1 MPSIVIAIPTFRR
14 PLGLER
20 LLRSLAALETD
31 EKVSVLVADNDAE
44 KHEGADLC
52 ARIGADYRWPLETLI
67 VAERG
72 IAQVRNA
79 LVERALSDPAVGFV
93 AMLDD
98 DEWVEPQWLSALI
111 DAQRR
116 SSADVVRGSV
126 LREFEAPPP
135 SWALGWEG
143 IAPIDQPTGYDGMIE
158 GIGNV
163 LIARHCF
170 EGLSKPCFDL
180 QFGLTGGE
188 DKEFFIR
195 LSNLGLRF
203 TRTAEAVAHEFVPA
217 SRVRLDWSLKRA
229 YRTGNTDMRIAL
241 KHSRNRGALLSELPK
256 IAGAFLAFPFLSIVY
271 SFNPVRRL
279 DGVRK
284 LYRAAGKLGALFGHR
299 YQEYAVTHGR

>member
-1 MPSIVIAIPTFRR
+1 LPSIVIAIPTFKR

-31 EKVSVLVADNDAE
+31 AKLRVLVADNDADR
-44 KHEGADLC
+44 HEGADLC
-52 ARIGADYRWPLETLI
+52 ARIAAAYRWPMDSII

-79 LVERALSDPAVGFV
+79 LVEHALADPEITFV

-98 DEWVEPQWLSALI
+98 DEWVEPQWLSALVA
-111 DAQRR
+111 AQCR
-116 SSADVVRGSV
+116 SHADVVRGSV

-135 SWALGWEG
+135 SWALEWEG
-143 IAPIDQPTGYDGMIE
+143 IAPIDRPTGYDGMIE

-170 EGLSKPCFDL
+170 EALANPCFDL

-195 LSNLGLRF
+195 LSKLGMQF
-203 TRTAEAVAHEFVPA
+203 TRTADAIAYEYVPA

-241 KHSRNRGALLSELPK
+241 KHGRSPRALLAELSK
-256 IAGAFLAFPFLSIVY
+256 IAGAVLAFPFLSIAY
-271 SFNPVRRL
+271 CFNPVRRL

-284 LYRAAGKLGALFGHR
+284 LYRAAGKIGALFGHR
-299 YQEYAVTHGR
+299 YREYAVTHGR

>member
-1 MPSIVIAIPTFRR
+1 MPSIVVAIPTFKR

-31 EKVSVLVADNDAE
+31 ATLRVLVADNDAGQ
-44 KHEGADLC
+44 HEGADLC
-52 ARIGADYRWPLETLI
+52 ARISAGYRWPLDTFI
-67 VAERG
+67 VPERG

-79 LVERALSDPAVGFV
+79 LVERALGDPTVAFV

-98 DEWVEPQWLSALI
+98 DEWVEPQWLTGLTA
-111 DAQRR
+111 AQRQ
-116 SSADVVRGSV
+116 SNADVVRGSV

-135 SWALGWEG
+135 SWALEWEG
-143 IAPIDQPTGYDGMIE
+143 IAAIDRPTGYEGMIE

-195 LSNLGLRF
+195 LSKLGLRF
-203 TRTAEAVAHEFVPA
+203 TRTADAVAHEFVPA

-241 KHSRNRGALLSELPK
+241 KHGRGLGVLLSELSK

-271 SFNPVRRL
+271 SLNPVRRL

-284 LYRAAGKLGALFGHR
+284 LYRAAGKIGALFGHR

>member
-1 MPSIVIAIPTFRR
+1 LPSIVIAIPTFKRR
-14 PLGLER
+14 LGLER

-31 EKVSVLVADNDAE
+31 AKLRVLVADNDAD
-44 KHEGADLC
+44 KYEGADLC
-52 ARIGADYRWPLETLI
+52 ARIGANYRWPLETFI

-79 LVERALSDPAVGFV
+79 LVERVLGDPTVAFV

-116 SSADVVRGSV
+116 TNADVVRGSV

-135 SWALGWEG
+135 IWALEWEG
-143 IAPIDQPTGYDGMIE
+143 IAAIDRPTGYDGMIE

-170 EGLSKPCFDL
+170 ERLSKPCFDL

-188 DKEFFIR
+188 DKEFFVR
-195 LSNLGLRF
+195 LGKLGTQF
-203 TRTAEAVAHEFVPA
+203 TRTSDAVAHEYVPA
-217 SRVRLDWSLKRA
+217 SRVRLNWSLKRA

-241 KHSRNRGALLSELPK
+241 KHSRSLGALLSELAK

-284 LYRAAGKLGALFGHR
+284 LYRAAGKVGALFGHR